1 MSPRQVSTSSHQQIR
16 QLALPKQLITPQR
29 KLTAQAT
36 QLAQVAGK
44 RVPTQ
49 LSAVQIVQGQKQLP
63 TTVTVQQIQQVM
75 GRDVIKVPAAAAA
88 GTSGARA
95 SPQQLQARVLP
106 SSHHPIKQTIQ
117 VVSAGS
123 PFASGGATGTL
134 ARPIAT
140 LQQGRPTAVQ
150 LVQPTSQSS
159 GGQTAAAAATATS
172 QQQQQQQNNPQLQ
185 QVRLISVPETE
196 LVRVPVNKPWPDYCS
211 GCGSILR
218 DRETTFVK
226 THLSA
231 LLSDWWILT
240 LVTLRLS
247 FLFILIRVIFIS
259 KPVHVLLNANYV
271 IKCRLFNI
279 QTMQCLRRDVRFTP
293 TESVRVFPQTA
304 TVALTQLKPLVSAAA
319 AAVSASGG
327 GGAGSPSA
335 LRGSPYTMR
344 LRTVSSTAS
353 TPDRPSPAS
362 TPPQPPP
369 GDPAA

>member
-172 QQQQQQQNNPQLQ
+172 QQQQQHQNNPQLQ
-185 QVRLISVPETE
+185 QVRLLYPTQRPN
-196 LVRVPVNKPWPDYCS
+196 LVRVPVNKPW
-211 GCGSILR
+211 
-218 DRETTFVK
+218 
-226 THLSA
+226 
-231 LLSDWWILT
+231 LT
-240 LVTLRLS
+240 IVAA
-247 FLFILIRVIFIS
+247 V
-259 KPVHVLLNANYV
+259 VLYYG
-271 IKCRLFNI
+271 
-279 QTMQCLRRDVRFTP
+279 
-293 TESVRVFPQTA
+293 TEKRP
-304 TVALTQLKPLVSAAA
+304 LLKPIFLHFCRT
-319 AAVSASGG
+319 GG
-327 GGAGSPSA
+327 S
-335 LRGSPYTMR
+335 
-344 LRTVSSTAS
+344 
-353 TPDRPSPAS
+353 
-362 TPPQPPP
+362 
-369 GDPAA
+369 